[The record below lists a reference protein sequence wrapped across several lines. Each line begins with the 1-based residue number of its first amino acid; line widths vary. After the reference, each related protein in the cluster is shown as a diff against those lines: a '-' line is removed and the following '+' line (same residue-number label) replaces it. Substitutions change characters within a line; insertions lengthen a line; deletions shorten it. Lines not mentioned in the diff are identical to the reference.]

1 MGAGRVEEDS
11 LELGLLT
18 GKQLVKCH
26 RMVPGRVYL
35 CSVAGDIMKPPPRAP
50 PPPPPGRPLARTM
63 WGDAWIVLLAPQPFS
78 APL

>member
-18 GKQLVKCH
+18 GKQLVKRH
-26 RMVPGRVYL
+26 RMAPGRAYL

>member
-1 MGAGRVEEDS
+1 MGAGRVEEDL

-18 GKQLVKCH
+18 GKQLVKRH
-26 RMVPGRVYL
+26 RMAPGRAYL

-63 WGDAWIVLLAPQPFS
+63 RGDAWIVPLAPQPFF